1 MQEVIQFLPLVF
13 LFLIFYFLIIRP
25 QQAQQKA
32 HALMLSELKRGDKI
46 VTSGGLHA
54 EIVKVHENFIEIKL
68 NESSN
73 VRLEKA
79 FVAKKIEEK

>member
-1 MQEVIQFLPLVF
+1 MQEVTQFLPLVF

-32 HALMLSELKRGDKI
+32 HAKMLSELKKGDKI
-46 VTSGGLHA
+46 ITSGGLHA
-54 EIVKVHENFIEIKL
+54 EIVKVFDNFIEIKL

-79 FVAKKIEEK
+79 FVSKKLED